1 MENQTHLLIKRYSDV
16 YLFATKRI
24 DNLIKER
31 LLEDLSLEQF
41 SVLRHIYLN
50 KSIRSSEL
58 AELCCVNKSAI
69 SLKVDKLFN
78 KNLIIK
84 NRDSIDRR
92 NVDLSLSDQGMTIYH
107 QVVNEIE
114 QFVEPLLDEL
124 TSEELNSF
132 LNVYEK
138 ISQIIQRKET
148 EEADK

>member
-1 MENQTHLLIKRYSDV
+1 MKNQTHLLIKRYTDV

-24 DNLIKER
+24 DNLIKDR

-78 KNLIIK
+78 KNLIVK
-84 NRDSIDRR
+84 HRDSFDRR
-92 NVDLSLSDQGMTIYH
+92 NVDLSLSEEGKSIYL
-107 QVVNEIE
+107 QVEKEIE
-114 QFVEPLLDEL
+114 QFVEPLLNEL

-138 ISQIIQRKET
+138 ISQIIQRKKR
-148 EEADK
+148 EEVKK